1 MEAPAIPPSQAQIR
15 WLLWDPTGVTP
26 AGMRPAPGAS
36 LLSLFSPGFREPWD
50 SARTGGEQGEA
61 APPGRLQRPLGSLAP
76 RSRSHTPSRWWHP
89 SGVRLSAGRAPAL
102 PAGGAALARAEAARF
117 GARPSPARSLTGPP
131 HPLFFPGTTI
141 PPPDPFGICTLPL
154 ARGTSLRSLALLGP
168 YAAPTSIL
176 LSGGAPAEPGG
187 VLARPG

>member
-1 MEAPAIPPSQAQIR
+1 MS
-15 WLLWDPTGVTP
+15 LW
-26 AGMRPAPGAS
+26 A
-36 LLSLFSPGFREPWD
+36 LSSH
-50 SARTGGEQGEA
+50 
-61 APPGRLQRPLGSLAP
+61 LQKLGSRRPLGLALCQPGEGGTRHLAHGPLAP

-131 HPLFFPGTTI
+131 HPLFFPGTAI

-154 ARGTSLRSLALLGP
+154 PRGTSLRSLALLGP